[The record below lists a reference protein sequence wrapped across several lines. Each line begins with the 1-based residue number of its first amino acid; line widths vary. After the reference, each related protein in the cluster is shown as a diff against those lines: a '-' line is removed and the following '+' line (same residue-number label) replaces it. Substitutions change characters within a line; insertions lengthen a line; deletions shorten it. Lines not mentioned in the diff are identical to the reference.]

1 MQLKHFPITV
11 TPGQCGSPCRGERA
25 DLAAYLLDPMPETST
40 RLRPAVILCPGGGYN
55 HLSAREDQPPA
66 MAYLSMGFQV
76 FVLHYSLA
84 PNRFPRSLM
93 ELALAVDLVRRNSA
107 SFFVDPRRIM
117 VSGFSAGGHLAAS
130 LGVYWNQE
138 FVYGPLGLKAED
150 IRPDG
155 LVLCY
160 PVITGGAFAHRGSL
174 ECLMGAENAGN
185 EAARSAFSLEEQAG
199 PHVPPTFLWHTDTDQ
214 TVPVENSLLFASAL
228 KRHGVSL
235 ELHIFPS
242 GCHGLS
248 LAGHETEGADGKYCE
263 PCCQDWIRMAGRWIE
278 SR

>member
-11 TPGQCGSPCRGERA
+11 TPSQCGVPCEGESA
-25 DLAAYLLDPMPETST
+25 GLTAYLLDPMPETSG
-40 RLRPAVILCPGGGYN
+40 RLRPAVIICPGGGYS

-66 MAYLSMGFQV
+66 MAYLAMGFQV

-93 ELALAVDLVRRNSA
+93 ELALAVDLVRKNSA
-107 SFFVDPRRIM
+107 QFFVDPKKII

-138 FVYGPLGLKAED
+138 FVYGPLGLTAED
-150 IRPDG
+150 IRPGG
-155 LVLCY
+155 LLLCY
-160 PVITGGAFAHRGSL
+160 PVITGGPFAHRGSV
-174 ECLMGAENAGN
+174 ECLMGEGAAENK
-185 EAARSAFSLEEQAG
+185 EAQAVFSLEDHVG

-228 KRHGVSL
+228 KRHGVSM

-242 GCHGLS
+242 GRHGLS
-248 LAGHETEGADGKYCE
+248 LANHETEGSDGRYFE
-263 PCCQDWIRMAGRWIE
+263 PCCQDWIQMAGRWIKGL
-278 SR
+278 